1 MNARLRQLALTL
13 DASYWFLPALLTLGA
28 FVLSFVTYYFD
39 VKLGAGWLTDLWWLH
54 SSQPDGAR
62 SLLLSISGSMI
73 SVAGTVFAITVA
85 AVVYA
90 SGNYGP
96 RLLTNFMTDRGN
108 QISLGIFIATF
119 VYSLMTLR
127 TIRQPG
133 EGGGVGFVPE
143 LSLLI
148 AIGMALLSVG
158 VLVYFLHHVPDSIR
172 INNVVAGIGKRA
184 LRDIGK
190 RYPDIWQGESFP
202 ERPARKGRPI
212 CAGEAGYLAVVD
224 FSSLR
229 DLADEKGIAVHLK
242 VRGGDF
248 VHQGVPLAIVE
259 NDRGGDCSDEELRD
273 AFAIGDSRT
282 ASQDLEY
289 SIDELVEIALRALS
303 PGINDPFTAV
313 TCIHWLGAATTMIA
327 GRDLRRGPD
336 GRRYGDGDVFAI
348 HDDFDHFVARGFGSV
363 RTSAATNVIAARIL
377 LEAIEATALA
387 CAGGERRDVLTIEA
401 RRLME
406 QAGLGLEGPA
416 LESVRARFDELDR
429 RLRDA
434 AFPA

>member
-1 MNARLRQLALTL
+1 MNARFRQLVLTL
-13 DASYWFLPALLTLGA
+13 NASYWFLPALLTVTA
-28 FVLSFVTYYFD
+28 FILSFVTYYVD
-39 VKLGAGWLTDLWWLH
+39 VRLGSGWVTDLWWLH
-54 SSQPDGAR
+54 SSKPDGAR
-62 SLLLSISGSMI
+62 SLLSSISGSMI

-108 QISLGIFIATF
+108 QVSLGIFIATF

-127 TIRQPG
+127 TIRQPD

-148 AIGMALLSVG
+148 AIFMALLSVG

-184 LRDIGK
+184 LRDIRK
-190 RYPDIWQGESFP
+190 RYPDAWDGHDFDYRGEP
-202 ERPARKGRPI
+202 KGRAI
-212 CAGEAGYLAVVD
+212 AADDTGYLAVVD
-224 FSSLR
+224 FASLR
-229 DLADEKGIAVHLK
+229 DTAKDKNVVIHLK

-248 VHQGVPLAIVE
+248 VHPHVPLAVIE
-259 NDRGGDCSDEELRD
+259 SDPQELCTDDDLRS

-282 ASQDLEY
+282 SSQDVEY

-303 PGINDPFTAV
+303 PGINDPFTAI
-313 TCIHWLGAATTMIA
+313 TCIHWLGAATTVA
-327 GRDLRRGPD
+327 AHRDLRRDPD
-336 GRRYGDGDVFAI
+336 GHPYGDAGVFAI
-348 HDDFDHFVARGFGSV
+348 ADDFDHFVARGFGSV

-377 LEAIEATALA
+377 FEAIEATALT
-387 CAGGERRDVLTIEA
+387 CPSSGRRETLVAEA
-401 RRLME
+401 QLLMA
-406 QAGLGLEGPA
+406 QAELGLEGPA
-416 LESVRARFDELDR
+416 LDDVRRRHEELTAV
-429 RLRDA
+429 LKHA
-434 AFPA
+434 PVPV